1 MFERILY
8 IVSEKQE
15 DKHFVLELAH
25 KHDSTVLLSAIM
37 VPESQLQVKTDSST
51 RARVV
56 KEDQERR
63 CWQDIY
69 ALEEEFKAAGIKS
82 SVIAQEGSVERIQ
95 QLASAAHCDLIVL
108 AAGNLTDS
116 DYRLP
121 EELIPSLP
129 CPLIIT
135 NVG

>member
-15 DKHFVLELAH
+15 DKHFVLDLAR
-25 KHDSTVLLSAIM
+25 KHGSTVLLSGIM
-37 VPESQLQVKTDSST
+37 VPECQLQVKTDSST
-51 RARVV
+51 RARVI

-69 ALEEEFKAAGIKS
+69 SLEEEFKASGIKS
-82 SVIAQEGSVERIQ
+82 SVIAQEGSVDRIQ
-95 QLASAAHCDLIVL
+95 QLASSTHCDLIVL
-108 AAGNLTDS
+108 AAGNLVDS
-116 DYRLP
+116 DYKLP
-121 EELIPSLP
+121 EELIPNLP
-129 CPLIIT
+129 CPLIVT